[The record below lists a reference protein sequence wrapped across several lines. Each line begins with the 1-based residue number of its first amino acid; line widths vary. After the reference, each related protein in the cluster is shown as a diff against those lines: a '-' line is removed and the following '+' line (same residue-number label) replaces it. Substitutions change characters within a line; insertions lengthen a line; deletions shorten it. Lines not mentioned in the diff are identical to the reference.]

1 MRLDKYKTPDWLLT
15 IDCLAFIVMGSV
27 SIIQN
32 TIFLRNAA
40 LGIGACIGV
49 YLVYRNRHHL
59 VNSKALPIALITL
72 LFIWILVH
80 YLFFSTDVAS
90 QYREL
95 TGIWKR
101 VLLGFIFALGLGLS
115 VPKASKLN
123 IYLILIGFGATIIV
137 YYLRQ
142 FIHLAG
148 LSDLSFFF
156 TLNYS
161 RPELPQY
168 IPKYYMTVFVI
179 PVVAF
184 AYYGLSQLFTS
195 GSKYKYSAI
204 FLIIVLLV
212 ASLYIFYKSGNKN
225 GVLYFLCI
233 TLFFLGHIVVGNY
246 KRLNYWNAIFLI
258 VIALLLVTAFQSMS
272 VIQSQGKY
280 KTSWSHFISDAKVA
294 VNFDRFDRWKYS
306 EEEEIYPYPKNEY
319 GVTVNPSNYERVAW
333 SIKGVELAVEN
344 PLGYGLL
351 INSFGE
357 LAKQKWPESTLN
369 HSHSGWIDLAL
380 GLGIPGLFLI
390 LISVG
395 LTVSNCIKSKNV
407 YANAGAWVLLAM
419 CLVFV
424 SSEVAER
431 ILFDYFIFLITFFA
445 AVTVNSD

>member
-1 MRLDKYKTPDWLLT
+1 M
-15 IDCLAFIVMGSV
+15 
-27 SIIQN
+27 
-32 TIFLRNAA
+32 
-40 LGIGACIGV
+40 
-49 YLVYRNRHHL
+49 
-59 VNSKALPIALITL
+59 
-72 LFIWILVH
+72 
-80 YLFFSTDVAS
+80 
-90 QYREL
+90 
-95 TGIWKR
+95 
-101 VLLGFIFALGLGLS
+101 
-115 VPKASKLN
+115 
-123 IYLILIGFGATIIV
+123 
-137 YYLRQ
+137 
-142 FIHLAG
+142 
-148 LSDLSFFF
+148 
-156 TLNYS
+156 
-161 RPELPQY
+161 
-168 IPKYYMTVFVI
+168 
-179 PVVAF
+179 VAF

-233 TLFFLGHIVVGNY
+233 TLFFLGHIVVKNY
-246 KRLNYWNAIFLI
+246 KRINYQNAIFLAI
-258 VIALLLVTAFQSMS
+258 IALLLVTAFQSMS